1 MAEIYYTGVGCLETP
16 PDILD
21 LMTRIAQKMQRYG
34 IILRSGGAIG
44 ADMAFERGAGSLK
57 QIFFASDATPEA
69 IAIAAR
75 FHPAWHRVRVKGQYV
90 VGLHGRNVFQVL
102 GRDLQS
108 PSRGLICWTRDG
120 CVSHSARCFDT
131 GGTGTAISIAD
142 AYGVP
147 ISNLAI
153 PAHRAKWESWVAN

>member
-1 MAEIYYTGVGCLETP
+1 MAVCYTGVGCLETP

-21 LMTRIAQKMQRYG
+21 LMTRIAQKMQRCG

-57 QIFFASDATPEA
+57 QIFYSRDATPES
-69 IAIAAR
+69 IEIAAR
-75 FHPAWHRVRVKGQYV
+75 FHPAWHRVRAKSPYV
-90 VGLHGRNVFQVL
+90 AGLHGRNVFQVL

-120 CVSHSARCFDT
+120 CVSHSTRCFDT

-142 AYGVP
+142 VYGVP

-153 PAHRAKWESWVAN
+153 PEHRAKWESWVAN